1 MTKQTKRIKH
11 INRKMIPPIPF
22 KNTMMDSRT
31 NILTGK
37 MPTLHKSLSV
47 HNNKIRT
54 NIHFPFVIPGLLEFI
69 HTIKLHHWNTHDYG
83 MHKSIDDFHSS
94 ISSKVDHFV
103 EILLA
108 KSEYGGR
115 SKLIK
120 PMSLHIRT
128 FNDKHAFVLYLNDFK
143 HFLVG
148 LSLNRIFNTPSN
160 SDISAIKDEMLGDVN
175 QLLYLLSLNK

>member
-1 MTKQTKRIKH
+1 
-11 INRKMIPPIPF
+11 
-22 KNTMMDSRT
+22 MMDSRT

-47 HNNKIRT
+47 NNKIRN
-54 NIHFPFVIPGLLEFI
+54 NIHFPFVIPGLLGFI

-148 LSLNRIFNTPSN
+148 LSLNRVFNTPAN
-160 SDISAIKDEMLGDVN
+160 SDISAIKDEMVGDVN